1 MNPSAPIDPI
11 VIKLGTGILT
21 QDSGAEL
28 DYGRLQRLVSSV
40 AKVQVLGLRCI
51 LVSSGAVGAG
61 MTALGLEQRPEDI
74 PTLQACAA
82 IGQCRL
88 MRRYEDLFQ
97 EQGLRVAQLLL
108 THDDLET
115 EIRRDRIRSTLNR
128 LLQIPRVVPI
138 INENDS
144 VAVFELR
151 FGDNDVLSARVA
163 GLMRARQLL
172 LLTTAK
178 GLMPP
183 DAKSPDDIVR
193 QVDDIESV
201 LHYARDEK
209 GELSVGGMAS
219 KLRAAQEA
227 VHAGTEV
234 IIADGRDP
242 AQLVEL
248 VNGLGF
254 CTRFSPRQPT
264 AAIEG

>member
-1 MNPSAPIDPI
+1 MTTSSANGPI
-11 VIKLGTGILT
+11 VLKLGTGILT
-21 QDSGAEL
+21 QDAGAEL
-28 DYGRLQRLVSSV
+28 DYGRLQRLVAAV
-40 AKVQVLGLRCI
+40 AKVHELGQRCL

-61 MTALGLEQRPEDI
+61 MTALNLEQRPDDI

-128 LLQIPRVVPI
+128 LLEIPRVVPI

-151 FGDNDVLSARVA
+151 FGDNDILSARVA

-172 LLTTAK
+172 MLTTAP
-178 GLMPP
+178 GLLPP
-183 DAKSPDDIVR
+183 DETDPGRIVR
-193 QVDDIESV
+193 EVDNIDAV

-209 GELSVGGMAS
+209 GDLSVGGMAS
-219 KLRAAQEA
+219 KLRAAREA
-227 VHAGTEV
+227 VEAGVEV
-234 IIADGRDP
+234 VIADGRKP
-242 AQLVEL
+242 EQLVEL

-254 CTRFSPRQPT
+254 ATRFLARQPT
-264 AAIEG
+264 PVVEA